1 MTEHMNEDRDRR
13 EQERDLYFSRRNYIV
28 ERQKKIIDSIPNL
41 ITPIILIII
50 AIMILEP
57 AKNVMSEYSLL
68 LAAETS
74 GMERIPELQKQ
85 IGVLEKQLAALTN
98 QSIESRLSVIE
109 KSIAVGD
116 LDIDEVATLQNIK
129 ADFDILKS
137 YMFSNPEDL
146 IELKTLQRD
155 YQEIAGGMEN
165 YVHKDD
171 IKREFSFLSNMF
183 YTVLGFLGILISLA
197 ASSWYSTT
205 KKLSIINIDQGN
217 DN

>member
-116 LDIDEVATLQNIK
+116 LDIDEVATLQNLK
-129 ADFDILKS
+129 ANFDILKS

-146 IELKTLQRD
+146 IPSEK
-155 YQEIAGGMEN
+155 
-165 YVHKDD
+165 
-171 IKREFSFLSNMF
+171 SFANLEVLSAIF
-183 YTVLGFLGILISLA
+183 KIPLGP
-197 ASSWYSTT
+197 
-205 KKLSIINIDQGN
+205 
-217 DN
+217 

>member
-85 IGVLEKQLAALTN
+85 IGVLEKTTR
-98 QSIESRLSVIE
+98 SSDKPVYR
-109 KSIAVGD
+109 
-116 LDIDEVATLQNIK
+116 K
-129 ADFDILKS
+129 ADFLLLR
-137 YMFSNPEDL
+137 N
-146 IELKTLQRD
+146 Q
-155 YQEIAGGMEN
+155 
-165 YVHKDD
+165 
-171 IKREFSFLSNMF
+171 
-183 YTVLGFLGILISLA
+183 SL
-197 ASSWYSTT
+197 
-205 KKLSIINIDQGN
+205 
-217 DN
+217 